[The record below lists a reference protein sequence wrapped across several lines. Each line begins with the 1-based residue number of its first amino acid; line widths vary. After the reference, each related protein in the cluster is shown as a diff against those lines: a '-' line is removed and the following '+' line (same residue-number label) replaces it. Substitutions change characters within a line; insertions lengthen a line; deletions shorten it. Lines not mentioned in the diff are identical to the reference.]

1 MCYTRVQQEV
11 HMHSVWGV
19 LKTSSLDSWHWF
31 HFDFTVVEEFQ
42 HLSWSG
48 IIASCATGKLMIA
61 SSTYILGICFDI
73 VKEHLLFPFLTLVP
87 KSRSTKE
94 LLQRLSNRVVWIDY
108 PLIQKSLSSS
118 VNSLQEYS
126 ITKSWATKQ
135 ISLKT
140 NWVTGRDIVLLKCL
154 DTHRFANYQ

>member
-1 MCYTRVQQEV
+1 MA
-11 HMHSVWGV
+11 
-19 LKTSSLDSWHWF
+19 
-31 HFDFTVVEEFQ
+31 EEFQ

-61 SSTYILGICFDI
+61 SSTYFLGISFDI

-126 ITKSWATKQ
+126 ITKS
-135 ISLKT
+135 
-140 NWVTGRDIVLLKCL
+140 
-154 DTHRFANYQ
+154 